1 MTQDVELLDV
11 TDAQRR
17 LLEHFFALGRSVVA
31 LAEGVGRILAEP
43 VYASINLPAFTNS
56 AMDGFAV
63 RAADLVGA
71 ARSTPVRLKVIA
83 DVPAGAAPSC
93 SIRSGEAARIMT
105 GAPLPEGADAVAPV
119 EITDFDYRHA
129 GTSAPDYVSIF
140 QPVQVGEHLRQIGQ
154 DVRAGDLVL
163 PAGIRLRPQDIGLL
177 SMLGAAAVTVSRKP
191 KIGIFSS
198 GDELIQPGES
208 LTPGKI
214 YDSNSATLAGMV
226 ERSGAEAVLLGV
238 ARDTEVSVREILN
251 FALTASCD
259 LILSS
264 AGVSVGSMDYVRKIV
279 EDEGEVAFWRVN
291 MRPGKPFLFGKFG
304 QTPFIGLPGNPV
316 SAYVG
321 FIVFVLPAIE
331 KMLGRRPA
339 ERNYLRAELLEE
351 IHSDGRESYL
361 RGIVRVSGGRLTA
374 KLTGHQGSGN
384 LHSLV
389 QANALLLVPSGVKYL
404 PSGDQVEILLLDNW
418 F

>member
-1 MTQDVELLDV
+1 MTRDVELLDV
-11 TDAQRR
+11 ADAQRR
-17 LLEHFFALGRSVVA
+17 LLEQFFALDRSVVT

-43 VYASINLPAFTNS
+43 VFASINLPAFTNS

-63 RAADLVGA
+63 RAADLADAG
-71 ARSTPVRLKVIA
+71 RLTPVRLKVTA
-83 DVPAGAAPSC
+83 DIPAGAAPSC
-93 SIRSGEAARIMT
+93 SIGFGEAARIMT

-119 EITDFDYRHA
+119 EITDFDHRQA
-129 GTSAPDYVSIF
+129 GTAAPDHVSIF
-140 QPVQVGEHLRQIGQ
+140 QPVHAGEHLRPIGQ
-154 DVRAGDLVL
+154 DVRAGELVL
-163 PAGIRLRPQDIGLL
+163 EAGIRLRPQDVGLL
-177 SMLGAAAVTVSRKP
+177 SMLGTATVTVSRKP

-198 GDELIQPGES
+198 GDELIQPGEA

-214 YDSNSATLAGMV
+214 YDANSSTLAGMV
-226 ERSGAEAVLLGV
+226 MRSGAEPVLLGV
-238 ARDTEVSVREILN
+238 ARDTEASVRKILK
-251 FALTASCD
+251 FALTTGCD

-279 EDEGEVAFWRVN
+279 EDDGEVAFWRVN

-304 QTPFIGLPGNPV
+304 NTPFIGLPGNPV
-316 SAYVG
+316 SAFVG
-321 FIVFVLPAIE
+321 FIIFVLPAIE
-331 KMLGRRPA
+331 KMLGKRPSSR
-339 ERNYLRAELLEE
+339 EYLRAELLEE
-351 IHSDGRESYL
+351 IYSDGRESYL
-361 RGIVRVSGGRLTA
+361 RGIVRISDGRLTA